1 MMAPLAKV
9 EDDATSQLL
18 LLRRRAA
25 LSTSQIAYLQQLS
38 QDYMSMEEEMQ
49 DLDQA
54 FGEFKSYLSMP
65 GFRMSILMPVMN
77 PGTVSKNP
85 IAWTDDLRM
94 KIEHHVERWQSQK
107 KVVEQIKTLLQAS
120 NTAMAVPYD
129 SFDDLSSD
137 F

>member
-1 MMAPLAKV
+1 MTTLAEV
-9 EDDATSQLL
+9 ENDATSQLL

-38 QDYMSMEEEMQ
+38 LDYLEMEQEFQ
-49 DLDQA
+49 HLDEA

-65 GFRMSILMPVMN
+65 GFQMSILMPVMN
-77 PGTVSKNP
+77 PGKVSKNP
-85 IAWTDDLRM
+85 VAWTDDLRM
-94 KIEHHVERWQSQK
+94 KVEHHVERWKSQR
-107 KVVEQIKTLLQAS
+107 KVVEQMKTLLQAS
-120 NTAMAVPYD
+120 NTAMAVPND

>member
-1 MMAPLAKV
+1 MMIPLAKV
-9 EDDATSQLL
+9 ENDATSQLL

-65 GFRMSILMPVMN
+65 GFQMSILMPVMN

-107 KVVEQIKTLLQAS
+107 EVVEQMKTLLQAS
-120 NTAMAVPYD
+120 NTAMAVPDD